1 MNFEEDTYNAIF
13 SALKHPIRRKILRT
27 LDQAPATY
35 TEMLNTLGIETG
47 LLNYHLESLSSL
59 IAKNE
64 ENKYNLS
71 DYGRAALSLTR
82 RVEEPSAP
90 REMTIARRALM
101 AMVVGLLILAVA
113 VTSQAMVTPSIEY
126 HKVHESTD
134 YGNTVYPPKGLYGLE
149 FLTGTPRTVM
159 HFWWKMNASVEVYVM
174 TKDQY
179 RVQRELHGPPTEYLL
194 CSSGAMGN
202 MTVTAE
208 NGTGLDIVYEFTIY
222 TGDSWVFEEGHGFS
236 VYYWIPVKKINYTL
250 FALDLMITLAVITL
264 IVFNDKLDYRR
275 VSLSL
280 YLARYYSCFGY
291 RALLAKGVEVSSK
304 PKCFISTRSM

>member
-1 MNFEEDTYNAIF
+1 
-13 SALKHPIRRKILRT
+13 
-27 LDQAPATY
+27 
-35 TEMLNTLGIETG
+35 MLNTLGIETG

-71 DYGRAALSLTR
+71 DFGRAALSLTR

-90 REMTIARRALM
+90 REMKITRRALV

-149 FLTGTPRTVM
+149 FSTGTLGTVM
-159 HFWWKMNASVEVYVM
+159 HFWWKMNTTVEVYVM
-174 TKDQY
+174 TREQY
-179 RVQRELHGPPTEYLL
+179 RVQRELHGPPTQYLM

-202 MTVTAE
+202 VTVTAE
-208 NGTGLDIVYEFTIY
+208 RGTGGDIVYEFTIY
-222 TGDSWVFEEGHGFS
+222 TGDGWVFEEGHGFS
-236 VYYWIPVKKINYTL
+236 VGHWIPVKKVNYTL
-250 FALDLMITLAVITL
+250 FVLDMMVSLAVITL
-264 IVFNDKLDYRR
+264 IVFEDKLD
-275 VSLSL
+275 LF
-280 YLARYYSCFGY
+280 YY
-291 RALLAKGVEVSSK
+291 K
-304 PKCFISTRSM
+304 T

>member
-1 MNFEEDTYNAIF
+1 MNIVNIYYQKPFCEPLFECNSIMDFEEDTYNAIF

-64 ENKYNLS
+64 ENKYDLS

-82 RVEEPSAP
+82 GVEEPSAP
-90 REMTIARRALM
+90 REMKIARRALM

-134 YGNTVYPPKGLYGLE
+134 YGNTVYSPMSLCDLE
-149 FLTGTPRTVM
+149 FLTETPRTVM
-159 HFWWKMNASVEVYVM
+159 HFWWKMNTSVEVYVM
-174 TKDQY
+174 TREQF
-179 RVQRELHGPPTEYLL
+179 RVQRELHGPPTHYLL
-194 CSSGAMGN
+194 CKSGAMGN
-202 MTVTAE
+202 VTVTTE
-208 NGTGLDIVYEFTIY
+208 NDASLDIVYDFTIY

-236 VYYWIPVKKINYTL
+236 VYYWIPVKKIDNTL
-250 FALDLMITLAVITL
+250 LALDLIISLAVVTL
-264 IVFNDKLDYRR
+264 IVLEDKLYYRWA
-275 VSLSL
+275 SSSI
-280 YLARYYSCFGY
+280 YCARC
-291 RALLAKGVEVSSK
+291 L
-304 PKCFISTRSM
+304 